1 MIVAGVMA
9 AACAL
14 YAPPGVLLY
23 LWLRTR
29 GLQFIPAL
37 GLGLALLTVLY
48 AALASAAGYH
58 FWRQLAATL
67 LLDGVLLWLALRGS
81 VRLRLPK
88 AQPWQLLLV
97 AVIGSVYLAPALLI
111 PVPFDTDAQGFGL
124 LIATVRA
131 SGSITTL
138 APFFPNISWF
148 YSPGYFLLGAQ
159 LADLT
164 GARIHEVMLGL
175 SHVLA
180 LGVVAG
186 VGALG
191 RKLGGST
198 TGWWAAVA
206 CAGGVALFTTLL
218 DGAYTNVYGIW
229 LMATFLWLLDFA
241 LASAERW
248 RIGLAGASLAAVLL
262 GHPDSIIHLLMG
274 YLPFYGAALL
284 ALPRLSGAQYRRL
297 ALWVPLAGVA
307 FSLPWLL
314 RVLPL
319 VPLIEVHE
327 RQTPQLQ
334 HLLWLAGLNG
344 VWLPLAALAGVWWA
358 LRRRHWLDVWCV
370 VWLLPIVELSSFG
383 NLNQWSQ
390 RTALDPLQVLYPL
403 GIAWHATI
411 IPLPLLAARALQPLG
426 AWIARAGNWQRYLT
440 LSLGALLA
448 VLALGI
454 GLQQQLVQWS
464 HGRVMAITG
473 ALATPAD
480 IAAYDWLRANTP
492 PTALLLNYP
501 GRFEGQ
507 WAPVIAERPA
517 VFIRDQLFYIGANG
531 LRSVQPALEAAYMN
545 PDRPAACAQLRVQAI
560 AYLVVPQALAH
571 PERWQQ
577 QLRWRAPAV
586 WAQRPRF
593 EASACLALRADFD
606 GAQVWQVIGAS

>member
-29 GLQFIPAL
+29 GLQLIPAL
-37 GLGLALLTVLY
+37 ELGLALLTVLY
-48 AALASAAGYH
+48 AAIASAAGYQ
-58 FWRQLAATL
+58 FWWQLVATL
-67 LLDGVLLWLALRGS
+67 LVDGALLWRVLRAGAK
-81 VRLRLPK
+81 LHLPK
-88 AQPWQLLLV
+88 AQPWQLLL
-97 AVIGSVYLAPALLI
+97 AAAISSVYLAPALLV
-111 PVPFDTDAQGFGL
+111 PVPFDTDAQGVGL

-138 APFFPNISWF
+138 APFFPEISWF

-191 RKLGGST
+191 RKLGGSA

-229 LMATFLWLLDFA
+229 LMATFLWMLDFA
-241 LASAERW
+241 LASGERW
-248 RIGLAGASLAAVLL
+248 RVGLAGASLAAVLL

-274 YLPFYGAALL
+274 YLPFYAAALL
-284 ALPRLSGAQYRRL
+284 VLPRLSGAQYRRVV
-297 ALWVPLAGVA
+297 LWVPLAGVA
-307 FSLPWLL
+307 FSLPWIL

-327 RQTPQLQ
+327 RQAPHMQ

-344 VWLPLAALAGVWWA
+344 VWLPLVALAGVWWA
-358 LRRRHWLDVWCV
+358 LRQRHWLDVWCV
-370 VWLLPIVELSSFG
+370 VWLLPIVELSALG
-383 NLNQWSQ
+383 NLDQWS
-390 RTALDPLQVLYPL
+390 RRFAVDPLQVLYPL

-426 AWIARAGNWQRYLT
+426 NWIARAGNWQRYLS
-440 LSLGALLA
+440 LSLGA
-448 VLALGI
+448 VLALVALGI
-454 GLQQQLVQWS
+454 AMQQRLVQWS
-464 HGRVMAITG
+464 QGRVMAITG

-480 IAAYDWLRANTP
+480 LAAYDWLRTNTA

-517 VFIRDQLFYIGANG
+517 VFIRDQLFYIGAKA
-531 LRSVQPALEAAYMN
+531 LRSVQPALEAAYLN
-545 PDRPAACAQLRVQAI
+545 PEQAASCAQLREQAI
-560 AYLVVPQALAH
+560 DYLVVPQALAH
-571 PERWQQ
+571 PERWRQ

-586 WAQRPRF
+586 AAQRPHF
-593 EASACLALRADFD
+593 EDSACLTLRADFD
-606 GAQVWQVIGAS
+606 GAQVWQVVDAS